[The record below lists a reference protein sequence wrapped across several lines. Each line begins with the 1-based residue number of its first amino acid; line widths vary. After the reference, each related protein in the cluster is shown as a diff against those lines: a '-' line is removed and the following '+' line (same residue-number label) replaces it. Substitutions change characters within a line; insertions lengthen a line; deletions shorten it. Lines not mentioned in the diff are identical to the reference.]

1 MFTIF
6 FDNESNILPIDFTN
20 LKEAEEYAEN
30 ILIQGLAFSYKIE
43 FTEGDV
49 V

>member
-1 MFTIF
+1 MFTVF
-6 FDNESNILPIDFTN
+6 FDEKANILPSDFAT

-30 ILIQGLAFSYKIE
+30 IIRQGLVSAYKIE